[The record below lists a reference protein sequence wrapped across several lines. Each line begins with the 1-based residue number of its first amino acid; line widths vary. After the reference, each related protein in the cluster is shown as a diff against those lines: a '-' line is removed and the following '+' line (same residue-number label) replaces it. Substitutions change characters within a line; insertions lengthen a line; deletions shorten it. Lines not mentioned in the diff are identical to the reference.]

1 MLRNG
6 NYMRV
11 EDVNEW
17 VENHTM
23 RKDTKISLPIYESE
37 YFDTTDLKSVFPKD
51 MFRLMECDV
60 CTLMV
65 GIK

>member
-17 VENHTM
+17 VEKHTM

-37 YFDTTDLKSVFPKD
+37 YFDTTDL
-51 MFRLMECDV
+51 
-60 CTLMV
+60 
-65 GIK
+65 